1 MKVDVPYG
9 REWRTIDVEEE
20 NLIGVFKPADIEQP
34 PLTREDIAFSI
45 ASPIGCEKL
54 DRWVGPGKTVAIAV
68 DDNTRITPVHD
79 VLVVL
84 QEKLTSLGVKKNDIL
99 VIVALGT
106 HRKMTDEE
114 MKKKFGSEIL
124 EEMQVISHEWDNPSE
139 LRRMGNLP
147 NGVPILI
154 NKHFIDAD
162 IRIGIG
168 NIVPHFTSG
177 WSGGSKILLPG
188 LAGAETVAGMHYYGA
203 KTLPNA
209 IGRAD
214 NVARELMD
222 DFARKVGLH
231 MIINTVLTRD
241 GKIAGIYSGDPVK
254 AHRKGIE
261 HCKRIYGIP
270 IPEAADITIVSS
282 HPADIEFWQSMKGL
296 YSADLCTKKNG
307 GILLI
312 TPSPEGLSVVHKDWG
327 DMLACSSKELEE
339 QIERGEIE
347 DVTAASIALCVIKT
361 RETPYKIA
369 LYSEGISQEQ
379 AEQLHFEKV
388 SNPQEGLEYL
398 NRELGKDSK
407 KLVLTHGGESLPI
420 LEG

>member
-1 MKVDVPYG
+1 
-9 REWRTIDVEEE
+9 
-20 NLIGVFKPADIEQP
+20 
-34 PLTREDIAFSI
+34 
-45 ASPIGCEKL
+45 
-54 DRWVGPGKTVAIAV
+54 
-68 DDNTRITPVHD
+68 
-79 VLVVL
+79 
-84 QEKLTSLGVKKNDIL
+84 
-99 VIVALGT
+99 
-106 HRKMTDEE
+106 
-114 MKKKFGSEIL
+114 
-124 EEMQVISHEWDNPSE
+124 
-139 LRRMGNLP
+139 MGNLP

-261 HCKRIYGIP
+261 HCKRILAVNEG
-270 IPEAADITIVSS
+270 T
-282 HPADIEFWQSMKGL
+282 
-296 YSADLCTKKNG
+296 
-307 GILLI
+307 LL
-312 TPSPEGLSVVHKDWG
+312 S
-327 DMLACSSKELEE
+327 
-339 QIERGEIE
+339 
-347 DVTAASIALCVIKT
+347 
-361 RETPYKIA
+361 
-369 LYSEGISQEQ
+369 
-379 AEQLHFEKV
+379 
-388 SNPQEGLEYL
+388 
-398 NRELGKDSK
+398 
-407 KLVLTHGGESLPI
+407 
-420 LEG
+420 